1 MKKIVINVSQGAFD
15 DLKALSLLHGASISA
30 LTRWAV
36 CLYLTM
42 MLAEPVENILQEDAE
57 R

>member
-1 MKKIVINVSQGAFD
+1 MKKIVIKVSDAAFD
-15 DLKALSLLHGASISA
+15 DLKALSLLHGVTIPA

-36 CLYLTM
+36 CLYLTT
-42 MLAEPVENILQEDAE
+42 MLAEPAENVIQEDPD

>member
-1 MKKIVINVSQGAFD
+1 MKKIVIKVSDAAFD
-15 DLKALSLLHGASISA
+15 DLKALSLLHGVTIPA

-36 CLYLTM
+36 CIYLTT
-42 MLAEPVENILQEDAE
+42 MLAEPAENTLQEEPE